1 MKYTVHALWVY
12 CIKGHLWI
20 DNKKLDS
27 ALSQKVPSKVSQQ
40 ITVAIVFFTE
50 LFREYSHIL
59 HVHCTVLMVKI
70 CLLILFI
77 QIIHYMAVHTFTDYK
92 SPFLP
97 SNFIFLLCWNSIF
110 WLLDTF
116 LQGWAPVLFKRTQ
129 HFCVLSRSL

>member
-40 ITVAIVFFTE
+40 ITVAIVFLLSFSVSIAIY
-50 LFREYSHIL
+50 YST
-59 HVHCTVLMVKI
+59 CTVLMVKI

-77 QIIHYMAVHTFTDYK
+77 QIIHYMAVHL
-92 SPFLP
+92 LP
-97 SNFIFLLCWNSIF
+97 TNRVI
-110 WLLDTF
+110 
-116 LQGWAPVLFKRTQ
+116 LFSYCAEIA
-129 HFCVLSRSL
+129 FFGY